1 MLKSLMVS
9 GPSTLL
15 VPPSRLPLVAA
26 LSSATLRVSSASL
39 KSSFTAETSM
49 RRVELSSLPLPLPL
63 PSVTV

>member
-1 MLKSLMVS
+1 MLKLAIDRA
-9 GPSTLL
+9 PSTLE

-39 KSSFTAETSM
+39 MSSFVGVTVM
-49 RRVELSSLPLPLPL
+49 LRVELSSAPE

>member
-15 VPPSRLPLVAA
+15 VPASRLPLVAV

-49 RRVELSSLPLPLPL
+49 LRVELSSVPL

>member
-1 MLKSLMVS
+1 MLKLAIDRA
-9 GPSTLL
+9 PSTLE
-15 VPPSRLPLVAA
+15 VPASRLPLVAA

-49 RRVELSSLPLPLPL
+49 LRVELSSLPE